1 MIWKKWKTFFS
12 MLEKKWRRGMIRET
26 RCKSFLEVFWKEI
39 LASENFNKLEE
50 SRVELGD
57 KRNQVHQF
65 SKNVLERTFLLW
77 YRGYN
82 DELESLKDK
91 IFFSFVQLNGK
102 TTSSTLSRRQNKL
115 SMVQLNRKSSLIHF
129 INPLRWLRLN
139 QCERLPNSRDKCSE

>member
-1 MIWKKWKTFFS
+1 

-65 SKNVLERTFLLW
+65 SKNVLERTFLL
-77 YRGYN
+77 
-82 DELESLKDK
+82 
-91 IFFSFVQLNGK
+91 
-102 TTSSTLSRRQNKL
+102 
-115 SMVQLNRKSSLIHF
+115 
-129 INPLRWLRLN
+129 
-139 QCERLPNSRDKCSE
+139 